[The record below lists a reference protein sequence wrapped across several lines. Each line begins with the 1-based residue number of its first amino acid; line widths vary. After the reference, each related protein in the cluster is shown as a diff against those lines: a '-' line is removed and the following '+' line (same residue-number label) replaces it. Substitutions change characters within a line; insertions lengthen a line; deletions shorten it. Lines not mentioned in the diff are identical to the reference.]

1 MISRYDALNPGA
13 LRRLVDGGVT
23 LRPFSDE
30 ILTASRDAA
39 FELMRENAAVD
50 AGYRKIFESW
60 DEVRQSSFRWFST
73 AEQAYARF
81 SFGGG

>member
-1 MISRYDALNPGA
+1 MN
-13 LRRLVDGGVT
+13 
-23 LRPFSDE
+23 
-30 ILTASRDAA
+30 
-39 FELMRENAAVD
+39 ENAAAD

-60 DEVRQSSFRWFST
+60 DEARRSSFRWFST

>member
-1 MISRYDALNPGA
+1 MISRYDAVNPGA
-13 LRRLVDGGVT
+13 LMRLVDGGVT

-30 ILTASRDAA
+30 ILEAARDAA
-39 FELMRENAAVD
+39 FELMNENAAAE

-60 DEVRQSSFRWFST
+60 DDVRRSSFRWFST

-81 SFGGG
+81 SFGG